1 VVIGRWDTVLV
12 AMMVICDQQGT
23 KCVKVQFR
31 TFTAKQ
37 GQAPAAVLTSPVSRF
52 TRWGQLNEGLEPAS
66 VLTDLIQE
74 TDITPCC
81 SPTLESL

>member
-1 VVIGRWDTVLV
+1 
-12 AMMVICDQQGT
+12 MQE
-23 KCVKVQFR
+23 
-31 TFTAKQ
+31 
-37 GQAPAAVLTSPVSRF
+37 QAPAAVLTSPVSRF
-52 TRWGQLNEGLEPAS
+52 TGWGQLNEGLDPAS